1 MIRTNRQHPTWSMSH
16 DTTFTALLAGG
27 LSPEALHAAVAAQRV
42 EIVLTA
48 HPTQVNRRT
57 LVYKCVPAL
66 WLFAARLRVLTLLH
80 PQAHED
86 CQHSG
91 EE

>member
-16 DTTFTALLAGG
+16 DTTFAALLAGG

-57 LVYKCVPAL
+57 CVPRCSTAL
-66 WLFAARLRVLTLLH
+66 HCCARQTMDVAACLRVLTIRY
-80 PQAHED
+80 A
-86 CQHSG
+86 SAG
-91 EE
+91 T